1 MRAGATRDRPAPHA
15 RHASEPTVSCPLG
28 HHDAG
33 WLSPGG
39 GGFTVLMG
47 AFIGLDARL
56 AHMAA
61 KERPA
66 FGMNHV
72 TVVPEN
78 FELEPLVDDRD
89 DE

>member
-1 MRAGATRDRPAPHA
+1 
-15 RHASEPTVSCPLG
+15 
-28 HHDAG
+28 
-33 WLSPGG
+33 
-39 GGFTVLMG
+39 MG
-47 AFIGLDARL
+47 AFIRLDARMTY
-56 AHMAA
+56 MAA

-89 DE
+89 GE

>member
-1 MRAGATRDRPAPHA
+1 M
-15 RHASEPTVSCPLG
+15 
-28 HHDAG
+28 
-33 WLSPGG
+33 
-39 GGFTVLMG
+39 LMG
-47 AFIGLDARL
+47 VFIGLDARNTN
-56 AHMAA
+56 MAA

-78 FELEPLVDDRD
+78 FELEPITEDRD

>member
-1 MRAGATRDRPAPHA
+1 M
-15 RHASEPTVSCPLG
+15 
-28 HHDAG
+28 
-33 WLSPGG
+33 
-39 GGFTVLMG
+39 GGFIRVDRQST
-47 AFIGLDARL
+47 
-56 AHMAA
+56 HMAA

-78 FELEPLVDDRD
+78 FEIEPVREDRD